1 MVVISTSGSCN
12 FYYGNAGS
20 LTNIPEALFLVKDVS
35 ALHSWFLK
43 HNQILKFSNINMWK
57 AWQIFLKHFLLK
69 KVFLPVILGS
79 QVLDWLAIWYLNKN
93 WSSYISF
100 SFPIMGSSRVVY
112 LTCGRWDC
120 WPFFIGLFLLTL
132 WSSIAKDLLHMDTLW
147 LVPLP
152 GHFHL
157 SNNSVLWMR
166 LFNFYFFTLLLRCWE
181 WHSLLAVLIVQV
193 PLFVYTLKIFLQF
206 VVPIR
211 SSRLVLHL
219 LIMHMPLFINN
230 LVILC

>member
-120 WPFFIGLFLLTL
+120 WPFFIGLFVNSL
-132 WSSIAKDLLHMDTLW
+132 I
-147 LVPLP
+147 
-152 GHFHL
+152 FHCEGFAAYGY
-157 SNNSVLWMR
+157 SVTCPTTWA
-166 LFNFYFFTLLLRCWE
+166 F
-181 WHSLLAVLIVQV
+181 S
-193 PLFVYTLKIFLQF
+193 
-206 VVPIR
+206 
-211 SSRLVLHL
+211 
-219 LIMHMPLFINN
+219 FIQQ
-230 LVILC
+230 